1 MLSDVGGVHDAFAWE
16 EEEEEEQMLVVAMLA
31 VVVGM
36 GMKLLEVVVEGV

>member
-16 EEEEEEQMLVVAMLA
+16 EEEEEEMLVVAMLA